1 MPSWIYLTF
10 QTLKLAEARPHAP
23 QLRFH
28 SIRRINPHLL
38 SAFTCHKC
46 ILNAFSCSN
55 SLSPPHFAIFLF
67 LIKGDDLIRVC
78 AESSLM
84 ISPSLSKA
92 LICGEQLVPII
103 ASGRMGS
110 SHWGRYKRHCCL
122 SWERPRNS
130 YVLACKSRF
139 WWMRKHVIA
148 DKTVITE

>member
-10 QTLKLAEARPHAP
+10 QTLKLAEAWPHAP

-67 LIKGDDLIRVC
+67 LIKGDDLIRVF

-84 ISPSLSKA
+84 ISPSLSEA

-103 ASGRMGS
+103 ASGWMGS
-110 SHWGRYKRHCCL
+110 SHLGRYKRHCCL
-122 SWERPRNS
+122 S
-130 YVLACKSRF
+130 
-139 WWMRKHVIA
+139 
-148 DKTVITE
+148 